1 MFELDVRVGA
11 LSIRPFQV
19 SRWRLRRTRHP
30 WVLNADLVRRYR
42 LEDAFVGWRDRPCGG
57 LISSAKP
64 NVAGILAVPLVIRPG
79 EASTDTRLRR
89 AAQQYELWTFG
100 DVRLRTVNYVIPLR

>member
-1 MFELDVRVGA
+1 MHERDVGTGA

-42 LEDAFVGWRDRPCGG
+42 LEGAFKGWRKRPWGG
-57 LISSAKP
+57 LITGARP
-64 NVAGILAVPLVIRPG
+64 DIAEILAVLLVMRPG
-79 EASTDTRLRR
+79 EASADTRLVR
-89 AAQQYELWTFG
+89 AARQYELWTF
-100 DVRLRTVNYVIPLR
+100 VEERLRTVN

>member
-1 MFELDVRVGA
+1 MLQLDVRAGT

-42 LEDAFVGWRDRPCGG
+42 LEGGLAGWRDRLCGG
-57 LISSAKP
+57 PITGARP
-64 NVAGILAVPLVIRPG
+64 GIAEILAVSPVIRPG
-79 EASTDTRLRR
+79 EASTDTHLVR
-89 AAQQYELWTFG
+89 AAQQYEFWTFVE
-100 DVRLRTVNYVIPLR
+100 VRLRTVN

>member
-1 MFELDVRVGA
+1 MLQLDVRAGA

-42 LEDAFVGWRDRPCGG
+42 LEGGLVGWRDRLCGG
-57 LISSAKP
+57 PITGARP
-64 NVAGILAVPLVIRPG
+64 DIAEILAVSPVIRPG
-79 EASTDTRLRR
+79 EASTDTHLVR
-89 AAQQYELWTFG
+89 AAQQYEFWTFVE
-100 DVRLRTVNYVIPLR
+100 VRLRTVN